1 MGNLYLG
8 LNISGVFLKMMRTRQ
23 DLPAWVVEALKDLN
37 GSAQIRKVIEHVWEH
52 HDREIIDSGN
62 FHFTWQEDIYWAAT
76 QLRAKGILK
85 NAKAT
90 SKNTWALEK

>member
-1 MGNLYLG
+1 M
-8 LNISGVFLKMMRTRQ
+8 KTRL
-23 DLPAWVVEALKDLN
+23 DLCDWIVEALKELN
-37 GSAQIRKVIEHVWEH
+37 GSGQIKKVHQIIWQN

-62 FHFTWQEDIYWAAT
+62 FHFTWQEDAYWAAT

-90 SKNTWALEK
+90 SKNVWELM

>member
-1 MGNLYLG
+1 MKTRKDLCDWIVAA
-8 LNISGVFLKMMRTRQ
+8 LN
-23 DLPAWVVEALKDLN
+23 DLN
-37 GSAQIRKVIEHVWEH
+37 GSAQIKKVIEHVWLH
-52 HDREIIDSGN
+52 HDTDILNSGN

-90 SKNTWALEK
+90 SKNVWELTR